1 MIREHSFFSLRI
13 GAAVRLCCLLS
24 CCLLFAGG
32 CLPQGGGR
40 EKSASEAAAE
50 SVRGRGGIGTDAGT
64 EKEDGR
70 EIQAEPEAGAGQ
82 EINAGQEIR
91 AESGIMEEPETGERE
106 AGGTADAGAG
116 KAGGEPGDAAAPEA
130 AGASGIR
137 TVSVNTNTDPGN
149 APQPDG
155 SQDISLAVTEHVPE
169 QGKGLEGRRLIF
181 NGDSRTVGLYCS
193 QAYDAEEFPKHLFY
207 HIAEDYTGTV
217 GSNVFVGKG
226 GEGYVW
232 FSTYGLAFA
241 ALQINEDAVLA
252 VWFGV
257 NDPENADSYVA
268 YMNNVS
274 LQWGIPV
281 YYLNVGPCYGSWAV
295 KEPAVQEMNRKL
307 AEGLREEI
315 TVIDVYSFIQNG
327 MDTGIFG
334 TQDGLHY
341 NYETC
346 RAIVDFAVREIDA
359 DLKSKGL

>member
-1 MIREHSFFSLRI
+1 MDTSQVVCSSSSLHWL
-13 GAAVRLCCLLS
+13 AL
-24 CCLLFAGG
+24 
-32 CLPQGGGR
+32 
-40 EKSASEAAAE
+40 
-50 SVRGRGGIGTDAGT
+50 GRGLPALS
-64 EKEDGR
+64 
-70 EIQAEPEAGAGQ
+70 
-82 EINAGQEIR
+82 IR
-91 AESGIMEEPETGERE
+91 PTFC
-106 AGGTADAGAG
+106 TALVVVMLNCIWL
-116 KAGGEPGDAAAPEA
+116 P
-130 AGASGIR
+130 
-137 TVSVNTNTDPGN
+137 T
-149 APQPDG
+149 
-155 SQDISLAVTEHVPE
+155 L
-169 QGKGLEGRRLIF
+169 
-181 NGDSRTVGLYCS
+181 
-193 QAYDAEEFPKHLFY
+193 
-207 HIAEDYTGTV
+207 
-217 GSNVFVGKG
+217 
-226 GEGYVW
+226 
-232 FSTYGLAFA
+232 
-241 ALQINEDAVLA
+241 DAVLA

-257 NDPENADSYVA
+257 NDPENADSYVT